1 MVDVRFKPARLFPLH
16 AISHFYPNGVVQDKW
31 NGEGGG
37 GGARARGLVI
47 RVKQRQTLEEQPTLE
62 ILLKENVG

>member
-16 AISHFYPNGVVQDKW
+16 AISHFYPNGVVQDKRKV
-31 NGEGGG
+31 EGGG
-37 GGARARGLVI
+37 RGLVI

-62 ILLKENVG
+62 RERWLAG